1 MGWVIVLGSGR
12 TCGLVPEGDPV
23 RHWREEISSGGGE
36 VLSAELLRQVRR
48 LHLYAR
54 RLAQGQLGGAYHTAF
69 KGAGLIFEEVREY
82 QPGDDIRTIDWNV
95 TARMGRPYIKR
106 FTEERETTVLLV
118 VDVSASLGFGSTG
131 RTKRQAAAEVAALLA
146 LCAAVNNDRVG
157 AVLGTTEVERFVAP
171 AKGPRHLQRLLR
183 DVLAFEP
190 VQKGTNLSVLLQ
202 FVLRTQRRH
211 AIVILISDFLTEGY
225 EHAFL
230 QVARRHD
237 LITVC
242 LADPYEQECPSWG
255 LVQLE
260 DSESGGQLL
269 VDTADAD
276 VRRSFAAQVSQ
287 HREVLRRL
295 ATQAG
300 VDVLTLSPADHYV
313 QSLVRYLEQRRR
325 RGRSQ

>member
-1 MGWVIVLGSGR
+1 M
-12 TCGLVPEGDPV
+12 
-23 RHWREEISSGGGE
+23 
-36 VLSAELLRQVRR
+36 LSAELLRQVRR

-82 QPGDDIRTIDWNV
+82 QPGDDIRAIDWNV

-106 FTEERETTVLLV
+106 FTEEREMTVLLV
-118 VDVSASLGFGSTG
+118 VDVSASLRFGSTG

-171 AKGPRHLQRLLR
+171 SKGPRHLQRLLR

-190 VQKGTNLSVLLQ
+190 AQRGTNLSALLQ
-202 FVLRTQRRH
+202 FVLRTQRRR
-211 AIVILISDFLTEGY
+211 AIVILISDFLAERY
-225 EHAFL
+225 EHSFFR
-230 QVARRHD
+230 VARRHD

-242 LADPYEQECPSWG
+242 LVDPCESECPSWG

-260 DSESGGQLL
+260 DSERGGQIL

-276 VRRSFAAQVSQ
+276 VRRSFAAQVLRY
-287 HREVLRRL
+287 REVLRHL

-300 VDVLTLSPADHYV
+300 VDVLTLNPADRYV
-313 QSLVRYLEQRRR
+313 QNLVRYLDQRRR
-325 RGRSQ
+325 RGHPK